1 MALQEISLSTQM
13 VQAPASSSGAAKSG
27 ASADAA
33 FLSLMQTASQRAV
46 PQGKA
51 PAQGASD
58 GKTEGQLPGDG
69 DTADGRTAA
78 PPYDASALAALFAV
92 QTGKQNPNAV
102 QTAADTVQPGPAAS
116 QAAQTSLVQPAQ
128 SSAVQESMSLLQPAS
143 EQQSSAGP
151 TVPQDTGQKTQT
163 FTAAAQQLPSV
174 AQQTSG
180 SGTPAQTAAS
190 VQTGQQPVSA
200 DKAVLPEVF
209 PQQTA
214 YEAPQAAA
222 QTAPQ
227 RSEATAPAQAQSL
240 PPVPQPDT
248 SGRIV
253 VLSSADTTAQSPV
266 QASDGIS
273 GSKDTAAVPAGEE
286 TSKLRTAEQGFAGNT
301 GGSGR
306 EERISAED
314 SAGASAPSAAALYAG
329 GKVVIKVSDKT
340 AQTQVSPSRQVA
352 NAVAEGFKSGTKQL
366 QVDLYPDSLG
376 KVSVKLTSRDGLLTV
391 QLAADN
397 AKTQD
402 LLASSSGDIRSMLQ
416 TATGQ
421 SVQVV
426 QPDTSAAQ
434 QWYAQDGGSGGQDR
448 QQQENGRRK
457 KDEEPLPLSNVGA
470 ISTEDFLTIMRKTV
484 GA

>member
-13 VQAPASSSGAAKSG
+13 TQTPVPSSGAAKSG
-27 ASADAA
+27 ASADTA
-33 FLSLMQTASQRAV
+33 FLSLMQTASQQAV

-51 PAQGASD
+51 PAQDASD
-58 GKTEGQLPGDG
+58 GKTEEQLPGAA
-69 DTADGRTAA
+69 DTAADKTAA
-78 PPYDASALAALFAV
+78 LPYDASALAALFAV
-92 QTGKQNPNAV
+92 QAGKQNPNAV
-102 QTAADTVQPGPAAS
+102 QTAADTVQTGPAAS
-116 QAAQTSLVQPAQ
+116 QAAQTSPVQPAQ
-128 SSAVQESMSLLQPAS
+128 SSAVQESMALLQPAS
-143 EQQSSAGP
+143 EQQSSAVP
-151 TVPQDTGQKTQT
+151 TALQNTGQRTQT
-163 FTAAAQQLPSV
+163 FSTAAQQLPSV
-174 AQQTSG
+174 ARQTSD
-180 SGTPAQTAAS
+180 SDTSAQTAVS
-190 VQTGQQPVSA
+190 VQTGQQPVAA
-200 DKAVLPEVF
+200 DEAVLPEVF
-209 PQQTA
+209 
-214 YEAPQAAA
+214 PQAAA

-227 RSEATAPAQAQSL
+227 QSEATAPAQAQSL

-266 QASDGIS
+266 KASDGIS

-286 TSKLRTAEQGFAGNT
+286 TSKLRSAEQVFAGST

-314 SAGASAPSAAALYAG
+314 SAGASAPSAAALYTG

-391 QLAADN
+391 QLAADS

-416 TATGQ
+416 NATGQ

-426 QPDTSAAQ
+426 KPDTSAAQ

-470 ISTEDFLTIMRKTV
+470 ISTDDFLTIMRKTV

>member
-58 GKTEGQLPGDG
+58 GKAEGQLPGDG
-69 DTADGRTAA
+69 DTAAGKTAA

-92 QTGKQNPNAV
+92 QAGKQNPNAV

-116 QAAQTSLVQPAQ
+116 QAAQTSPVQPAQ

-174 AQQTSG
+174 AQLTS
-180 SGTPAQTAAS
+180 AS

-200 DKAVLPEVF
+200 DKEVLPEVF

-227 RSEATAPAQAQSL
+227 QSEATAPAQAQSL

-266 QASDGIS
+266 QAPDGIS
-273 GSKDTAAVPAGEE
+273 GGKDTAVVPAGEE
-286 TSKLRTAEQGFAGNT
+286 TPKLRTAEQGFAGNA

-314 SAGASAPSAAALYAG
+314 SAGASAPSAAALYTG

-416 TATGQ
+416 NATGQ

-426 QPDTSAAQ
+426 KPDTSAAQ
-434 QWYAQDGGSGGQDR
+434 QWYAQDGGPGGQDR

-470 ISTEDFLTIMRKTV
+470 ISTDDFLTIMRKTV